1 MLEVCRASLV
11 ENHWYWWRGGV
22 WVLHLSSTASLLASR
37 TLRKKKEILDFWF
50 SVFWMKKD
58 SNSSTALSM
67 SSLQREK
74 REFILGVSDLN
85 KPLYRDRNTQ
95 LTLLGIQ
102 YKNKTCLWK
111 KSEEILCYENPCL
124 NLKYSTHT
132 IHTFVLRTWM
142 INNSHGW
149 RDNFPSE
156 QSKNFHLVYK
166 KQWVK
171 KNKKISVSLELYW
184 RRDQSHI

>member
-132 IHTFVLRTWM
+132 THLCYGHEWLIIPMVGVTIFQVNSLRIFTWFTKS
-142 INNSHGW
+142 NG
-149 RDNFPSE
+149 
-156 QSKNFHLVYK
+156 LK
-166 KQWVK
+166 K
-171 KNKKISVSLELYW
+171 
-184 RRDQSHI
+184 